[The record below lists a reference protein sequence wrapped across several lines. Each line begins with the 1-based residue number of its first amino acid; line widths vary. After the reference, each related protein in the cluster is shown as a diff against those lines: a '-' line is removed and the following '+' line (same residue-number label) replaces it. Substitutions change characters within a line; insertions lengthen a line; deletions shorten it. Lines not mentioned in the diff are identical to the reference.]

1 MSNGTS
7 GRLDK
12 VLAAATLAGQPSGSI
27 LRLERL
33 ALRVDQ
39 SALARQMGITR
50 QRLDVLERKE
60 RLTPEMI
67 ERYRAALRLIVTIA
81 PADARGATLAN
92 ARDAGPEVDK

>member
-12 VLAAATLAGQPSGSI
+12 VLAAATLAGEPSGAI

-33 ALRVDQ
+33 ALRIDQ

-50 QRLDVLERKE
+50 QRLDVLERRD

-67 ERYRAALRLIVTIA
+67 ERYRSALRLIVTIA
-81 PADARGATLAN
+81 PADGRGATLAN
-92 ARDAGPEVDK
+92 ARDARGVDK